1 MRIGSRTRSVAL
13 LAGVIALLA
22 AGCSSSDEEGD
33 AAHAEIDAIID
44 EWSAAWL
51 ASDGQRVAALYEP
64 VHGVYADAA
73 VGGEIE
79 GAEGIARMVG
89 DLTFWIDFTGSEAI
103 SVDYTDNG
111 AVVQWVWEGMVVTG
125 ADYGEHF
132 SMRAQTTF
140 EIEDG
145 LITRSTDDYVLT
157 DAPWG

>member
-1 MRIGSRTRSVAL
+1 MLLTLRSMPSSMSGPPHGSPRMGNVSLRCTNPSTVSMRMPP
-13 LAGVIALLA
+13 
-22 AGCSSSDEEGD
+22 
-33 AAHAEIDAIID
+33 
-44 EWSAAWL
+44 W
-51 ASDGQRVAALYEP
+51 
-64 VHGVYADAA
+64 
-73 VGGEIE
+73 GGEIE

-145 LITRSTDDYVLT
+145 LITRSADDYVLT